1 MLFKNFLRIIKDY
14 RFSIFQIIFYELLYI
29 LRGYKGN
36 NFNLSKNKVMSDDIP
51 TPYYFLENIRKH
63 LATLNFNNFIDL
75 GCGSGRV
82 IYFISR
88 SLKTINFFGI
98 EYFDDQYNSAKKLFK
113 NHKNIKIIK
122 KDFTKINFLKFKI
135 DCFFFNNPFRSEK
148 IFINFVN
155 NLIKKIKV
163 KRRIIF
169 IFVNFKPASLLKIRK
184 IKQIS
189 RFYVSSNKGFSIFYL
204 N

>member
-1 MLFKNFLRIIKDY
+1 
-14 RFSIFQIIFYELLYI
+14 
-29 LRGYKGN
+29 
-36 NFNLSKNKVMSDDIP
+36 MSDDIP
-51 TPYYFLENIRKH
+51 TPFYFLENIRKH
-63 LATLNFNNFIDL
+63 LTTLNFNNFIDL

-88 SLKTINFFGI
+88 SFKTINFFGI
-98 EYFDDQYNSAKKLFK
+98 EYFDDQYNSAIKLFK
-113 NHKNIKIIK
+113 NRKNIKIIK
-122 KDFTKINFLKFKI
+122 KDFTKINFLKLKI